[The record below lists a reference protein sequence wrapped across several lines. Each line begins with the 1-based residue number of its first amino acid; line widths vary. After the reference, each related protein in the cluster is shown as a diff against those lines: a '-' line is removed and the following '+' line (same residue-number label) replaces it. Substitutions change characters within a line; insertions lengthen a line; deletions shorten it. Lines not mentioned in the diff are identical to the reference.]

1 MFESPA
7 RHHHS
12 VRDGCGND
20 IGTGEDCDWRLL
32 RSRARIRSA
41 VARESFVGHI
51 RSWTINGSIT
61 LLLMARG
68 HTASLGSQISL
79 HYGEAC
85 PPATCLPASQLRTLL
100 QNTHH
105 TPYTKHQDSA
115 NVRAFIPY
123 QYQQHTLT
131 HLAAATIHQSL
142 FNQLINGA
150 CMDQWESWFGI
161 WNDEDVIFCCFCG
174 QLLWIWHL
182 LSVCQARCGSTLL
195 RRRVFRAFVAYLLNQ
210 AVNLT
215 HVSFLS

>member
-1 MFESPA
+1 MD
-7 RHHHS
+7 HQWINHTTI
-12 VRDGCGND
+12 DGTWPYCFAWEPN
-20 IGTGEDCDWRLL
+20 ITAL
-32 RSRARIRSA
+32 RRS
-41 VARESFVGHI
+41 
-51 RSWTINGSIT
+51 
-61 LLLMARG
+61 
-68 HTASLGSQISL
+68 
-79 HYGEAC
+79 
-85 PPATCLPASQLRTLL
+85 LPASRASQPASFELCFRT
-100 QNTHH
+100 HY
-105 TPYTKHQDSA
+105 TPYTNIRIQPTSKHSSPPSVPA
-115 NVRAFIPY
+115 THP
-123 QYQQHTLT
+123 
-131 HLAAATIHQSL
+131 HLAAATLHQSL